1 VDRRSVAVCLETAV
15 DKLYLIVR
23 EDLPPGQQAVQAA
36 HALRL
41 FVALHP
47 EIDRAWYEES
57 NTLALLGLPN
67 EVALGVIVEKAQ
79 RLGVPVACFREPDRN
94 NELTAIALG
103 PRGNNLTRNL
113 PLALQWPSSSF
124 SQSPSSSVSSGSSS

>member
-1 VDRRSVAVCLETAV
+1 MTPSTS
-15 DKLYLIVR
+15 KLYVIVR
-23 EDLPPGQQAVQAA
+23 SDLEPSQQAVQAC
-36 HALRL
+36 HAVVQ
-41 FVALHP
+41 FQADHP
-47 EIDRAWYEES
+47 KETEVWYEKS

-103 PRGNNLTRNL
+103 PQGKRLTRNI
-113 PLALQWPSSSF
+113 PLALSSW
-124 SQSPSSSVSSGSSS
+124 

>member
-1 VDRRSVAVCLETAV
+1 MDRRSVAVCLETAV